1 MLSRII
7 SRQLILVVNFNSAR
21 DILLRIITVGTIIIF
36 ICIPAPFAV
45 SQIPDIS
52 KYKVRIT
59 FPEDGQMV
67 PVGEL
72 TIHGTASYN
81 ATISD
86 CTVYADWNDLQ
97 PMQKVMPAG
106 PNYTDFGRKDNDYS
120 KWIFTYTDK
129 YHLISE
135 GANELTAKLS
145 CDIGPF
151 NSTKYYSV
159 NIIGIQ

>member
-7 SRQLILVVNFNSAR
+7 SRLLILVINFSSAR
-21 DILLRIITVGTIIIF
+21 GILLRIIAVGTIIIF
-36 ICIPAPFAV
+36 IFIPAPFAI
-45 SQIPDIS
+45 SQTPDIS

>member
-1 MLSRII
+1 M
-7 SRQLILVVNFNSAR
+7 ILVINFSSAR
-21 DILLRIITVGTIIIF
+21 SIFLRIITVGTIITFIF
-36 ICIPAPFAV
+36 IPAPFAI

-52 KYKVRIT
+52 KYKVRIA

-106 PNYTDFGRKDNDYS
+106 PNYTDFGRNDNDYS

-151 NSTKYYSV
+151 NSTRYYSV
-159 NIIGIQ
+159 NITGIP

>member
-1 MLSRII
+1 
-7 SRQLILVVNFNSAR
+7 
-21 DILLRIITVGTIIIF
+21 
-36 ICIPAPFAV
+36 
-45 SQIPDIS
+45 
-52 KYKVRIT
+52 
-59 FPEDGQMV
+59 MV

-106 PNYTDFGRKDNDYS
+106 PNYTDLGRKYNDYS
-120 KWIFTYTDK
+120 KWIFTYTDE

-159 NIIGIQ
+159 NIIGIPSNVELNH